1 MTVSEIDLHGTGA
14 DGPAALAAPALLPGR
29 ENTFTW
35 ST

>member
-1 MTVSEIDLHGTGA
+1 MTVIEIDLHGTEA
-14 DGPAALAAPALLPGR
+14 DGPTAPAAPALLPGR